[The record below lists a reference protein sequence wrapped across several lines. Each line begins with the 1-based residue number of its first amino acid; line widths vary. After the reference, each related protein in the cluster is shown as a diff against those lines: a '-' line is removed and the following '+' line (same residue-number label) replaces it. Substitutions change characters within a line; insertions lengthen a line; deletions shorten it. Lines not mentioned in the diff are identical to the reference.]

1 MTRMVSKFITGCLKT
16 KQTHYYSWFTC
27 IINIFSNF
35 ILDSP
40 SLLQSPINGDL
51 TGKEKPFIK
60 KTLAQ
65 NRKDSAE
72 NSPTAGKINGLKVWY
87 NSKQCENS

>member
-1 MTRMVSKFITGCLKT
+1 MSQN
-16 KQTHYYSWFTC
+16 QT
-27 IINIFSNF
+27 NIVDLHLLQIFFHIF

>member
-1 MTRMVSKFITGCLKT
+1 MVNKFITGCLKT
-16 KQTHYYSWFTC
+16 KQTYHSRFTS
-27 IINIFSNF
+27 IINIYQIF
-35 ILDSP
+35 IVDSP

-51 TGKEKPFIK
+51 SGKEKPFIK

-87 NSKQCENS
+87 NSRQCENS

>member
-1 MTRMVSKFITGCLKT
+1 
-16 KQTHYYSWFTC
+16 
-27 IINIFSNF
+27 
-35 ILDSP
+35 
-40 SLLQSPINGDL
+40 LLQSPINGDL
-51 TGKEKPFIK
+51 TGKEKPFII

>member
-1 MTRMVSKFITGCLKT
+1 MTRMVNNFITGCLKT
-16 KQTHYYSWFTC
+16 ITMVDLHLLY
-27 IINIFSNF
+27 IFFQIF

-51 TGKEKPFIK
+51 AGKEKPFIK

-72 NSPTAGKINGLKVWY
+72 NSPTAGKINGLKV
-87 NSKQCENS
+87 